1 MKDKGYSVL
10 FVCPTNKLLFNYEN
24 SVTFNK
30 FFGIGLD
37 DEATTKTV
45 SDEYNDYDVIVFDEI
60 YFLADPRK
68 LVRIKRFC
76 DENPN
81 KIVIATGDTLQLECI
96 SEITNT
102 QDYDDYSNNCI
113 NTIFPNEVML
123 NISKRVATDEQRSR
137 LKKVKNAI
145 FKNNKSFAKIIK

>member
-45 SDEYNDYDVIVFDEI
+45 SDEYQDYDVIVFDEI

-81 KIVIATGDTLQLECI
+81 KIVIATGDT
-96 SEITNT
+96 
-102 QDYDDYSNNCI
+102 
-113 NTIFPNEVML
+113 
-123 NISKRVATDEQRSR
+123 
-137 LKKVKNAI
+137 
-145 FKNNKSFAKIIK
+145 